1 MAPPRTLHD
10 TETPALV
17 LDRPR
22 LEANLERLRRTLA
35 PHKVAVRPHVKTVKN
50 ETIVRMAF
58 GGGTG
63 PITVST
69 LAEAEHFF
77 AAGFPD
83 VLYAVGLA
91 PVKLPRAEAL
101 VRRGCSLKVIL
112 DSPGA
117 ARALRGFCAERDLR
131 IPALV
136 EIDSDDH
143 RAGIPPE
150 SSLLLDVARA
160 LDLPGGGSL
169 LGGIMTHAGSSYTA
183 RSPDQIRAWAR
194 RERSSM
200 LTAASR
206 LREAGFPCPVVSVGS
221 TPTVLFGESFEGI
234 DEVRP
239 GVFFFQDLVMV
250 GVGVCTL
257 QEIAISVL
265 ASVIGHQPDKG
276 WLLTDAGWMALSRD
290 RGTAAQPVDHGY
302 GLVCDL
308 EGRPLEED
316 LVVVDTSQ
324 EHGIVARR
332 GGKKLD
338 VSRFP
343 VGTLLRILPN
353 HACATAS
360 QHDHYL
366 VVEGGPEI
374 VAEWPRFRGF

>member
-1 MAPPRTLHD
+1 
-10 TETPALV
+10 
-17 LDRPR
+17 
-22 LEANLERLRRTLA
+22 
-35 PHKVAVRPHVKTVKN
+35 
-50 ETIVRMAF
+50 
-58 GGGTG
+58 
-63 PITVST
+63 
-69 LAEAEHFF
+69 
-77 AAGFPD
+77 
-83 VLYAVGLA
+83 
-91 PVKLPRAEAL
+91 
-101 VRRGCSLKVIL
+101 
-112 DSPGA
+112 
-117 ARALRGFCAERDLR
+117 
-131 IPALV
+131 
-136 EIDSDDH
+136 
-143 RAGIPPE
+143 
-150 SSLLLDVARA
+150 
-160 LDLPGGGSL
+160 
-169 LGGIMTHAGSSYTA
+169 
-183 RSPDQIRAWAR
+183 
-194 RERSSM
+194 M
-200 LTAASR
+200 LTAARR